1 MTSSD
6 CQVDFYLLKTP
17 GLDERRLACRLSLM
31 AWERGHEVTVVTEN
45 DDQAAELDDLM
56 WESPPQRFLPH
67 QRESAGAER
76 CAAVVITTLQDLSE
90 AEVVINLCTQPLQE
104 PKRFRRLLEIVPQAG
119 PGLEAS
125 RDKFRY
131 YRKHGI
137 EPAAHDISK

>member
-1 MTSSD
+1 MNEG

-31 AWERGHEVTVVTEN
+31 AWERGHRVSVVTEATT
-45 DDQAAELDDLM
+45 QASELSELM
-56 WESPPQRFLPH
+56 WESPSGRFLPH
-67 QRESAGAER
+67 DVSDTGESER
-76 CAAVVITTLQDLSE
+76 CGVSITTLEGLNGG
-90 AEVVINLCTQPLQE
+90 EVVINLCGQPLPE
-104 PKRFRRLLEIVPQAG
+104 PQRFSRILEIVPQAG

-131 YRKHGI
+131 YRQQGI

>member
-1 MTSSD
+1 MTSRD

-31 AWERGHEVTVVTEN
+31 AWERGHKVTVVTE
-45 DDQAAELDDLM
+45 DDQQASDLNELM
-56 WESPPQRFLPH
+56 WETPGERFLPH
-67 QRESAGAER
+67 ELSTEDSLH
-76 CAAVVITTLQDLSE
+76 AASVVITTLKNLGD
-90 AEVVINLCTQPLQE
+90 AEVVINLCPQPLEE
-104 PKRFRRLLEIVPQAG
+104 PARFSRLLEIVPQAG

-125 RDKFRY
+125 RDKFRF